1 MFFILSFFYFLLPMV
16 MAAVLIT
23 KLPKGL
29 QKSARDISV
38 ATSIF
43 YTIYALLNGANS
55 HVRAIPNDQLI
66 GVVSFTGD
74 LQKLPCFLNTG
85 AVR

>member
-1 MFFILSFFYFLLPMV
+1 MLLANIVILLFSFASGNGSSAYHK
-16 MAAVLIT
+16 AS
-23 KLPKGL
+23 KG
-29 QKSARDISV
+29 DISV

-43 YTIYALLNGANS
+43 YAMYALLNGANS

-66 GVVSFTGD
+66 GVVSFYGD

>member
-1 MFFILSFFYFLLPMV
+1 MV

-43 YTIYALLNGANS
+43 YTIYALLNS